1 MVGWEFMINYLYG
14 LIAALLIA
22 IIVISGQVVFLLETQ
37 ITMLMLEQ

>member
-1 MVGWEFMINYLYG
+1 MINYLYG